1 MTGFNLDFSKKTQG
15 GAIKNGS
22 YEVVVNR
29 ASEEA
34 TPGGA
39 EYIELDLIVRNDV
52 DQEYKNKHIFAK
64 IWKAKKTNKYNE
76 GTIMAVADALQLK
89 DGTTYNSFEELLAD
103 FVLKTANVT
112 VKSEDSEYK
121 GKNYTNVNVTYW
133 DKSNVKG
140 VMSHEFKKG
149 DEPSF
154 GPSKNTQD
162 RTIQDDDLPF

>member
-15 GAIKNGS
+15 GAIKDGS

-89 DGTTYNSFEELLAD
+89 DGTTYNNFEELLAD
-103 FVLKTANVT
+103 FVLKTAYVT
-112 VKSEDSEYK
+112 VKTEESQDKKYK
-121 GKNYTNVNVTYW
+121 NVNVNYW

-140 VMSHEFKKG
+140 VMNHEFKKG
-149 DEPSF
+149 EEPSF
-154 GPSKNTQD
+154 GPSQSTQSNVV
-162 RTIQDDDLPF
+162 QDDDLPF

>member
-15 GAIKNGS
+15 GAIKDGS

-34 TPGGA
+34 TPSGA

-52 DQEYKNKHIFAK
+52 EQEYKNKHIFAK

-103 FVLKTANVT
+103 FVLKTAYVT
-112 VKSEDSEYK
+112 VKTEESQDKRYK
-121 GKNYTNVNVTYW
+121 NVNVNYW

-140 VMSHEFKKG
+140 VMKHEFKKG

-154 GPSKNTQD
+154 GPSQNNQNN
-162 RTIQDDDLPF
+162 IVQDDDLPF

>member
-15 GAIKNGS
+15 GAIKDGS

-34 TPGGA
+34 TPSGA

-52 DQEYKNKHIFAK
+52 EQEYKNKHIFAK

-76 GTIMAVADALQLK
+76 GTIMAIADALQLK
-89 DGTTYNSFEELLAD
+89 DGTTYNSFAELLAD
-103 FVLKTANVT
+103 FVLKTAYVT
-112 VKSEDSEYK
+112 VKTEESQDKKYK
-121 GKNYTNVNVTYW
+121 NVNVNYW
-133 DKSNVKG
+133 DKSKIKG
-140 VMSHEFKKG
+140 VMNHEFKKG

-154 GPSKNTQD
+154 GPSQGTQKNV
-162 RTIQDDDLPF
+162 IQDDDLPF